1 MSDDLQK
8 RLNFAVAA
16 AQASSKITLEY
27 FGQSNLDQSTKHDG
41 TPVTIADRACESD
54 LRERIIKTYPQD
66 SILGEEFERRVGTSD
81 YEWVIDPIDGT
92 ISFVQG
98 VPLFGTMLAC
108 MYKGFPILGVIVMP
122 CLDETVYAADG
133 LGCWHTTKDNQP
145 SRAQVSGVK
154 KLDESI
160 INTTSMSY
168 FITPQHRRLYEQ
180 LDAQSKHTRGWSDC
194 YGWVLLATGRVDAMI
209 EPVLSLWDFAA
220 AIPIIT
226 ESGGHWTD
234 LSGKQSLDSGEM
246 VATNGH
252 LHTPIM
258 NLIQALN
265 PAPKE
270 DSGRSERFGSPESD
284 FPVQ

>member
-1 MSDDLQK
+1 MSADLQS
-8 RLNFAVAA
+8 RLDFAVSA
-16 AQASSKITLEY
+16 AQASSKLTLKY
-27 FGQSNLDQSTKHDG
+27 FGCSNLDQATKHDG

-54 LRERIIKTYPQD
+54 LRDRIIKAYPQD
-66 SILGEEFERRVGTSD
+66 SILGEEFERRVGTSE

-108 MYKGFPILGVIVMP
+108 MRNGFPILGVIVMP

-133 LGCWHTTKDNQP
+133 LGCWHTAKGNDPT
-145 SRAQVSGVK
+145 RAQVSNVK
-154 KLDESI
+154 KLNESL

-168 FITPQHRRLYEQ
+168 FLTPHHRRLYEQ

-194 YGWVLLATGRVDAMI
+194 YGWVLLATGRVDAMV

-226 ESGGHWTD
+226 ESGGRWSD
-234 LSGKQSLDSGEM
+234 FSDRQSLESGEI
-246 VATNGH
+246 VAANQAIH
-252 LHTPIM
+252 ARIIDM
-258 NLIQALN
+258 IQ
-265 PAPKE
+265 
-270 DSGRSERFGSPESD
+270 STR
-284 FPVQ
+284 